1 MIKSIAEILLEISK
15 APAEKRVPM
24 FKYYESEPLKAV
36 LFYALDPRAKW
47 LLPEGAPPFRPL
59 EALDQHG
66 RLHQEARKLYMFLD
80 AKLNLSRAKREQLF
94 IQFLEMIDPED
105 AKLIIAAKDKKMP
118 YPNITAELVNEAFP
132 GLIKVEP
139 KAEPVADVETKPKT
153 KRKKKEEVSGAKA

>member
-1 MIKSIAEILLEISK
+1 MIKSIAEILLEVSK
-15 APAEKRVPM
+15 APAEQRVPLL
-24 FKYYESEPLKAV
+24 KYYESDPVKAV

-80 AKLNLSRAKREQLF
+80 ANLNLTRAKREQLF
-94 IQFLEMIDPED
+94 INFLEMIDPED
-105 AKLIIAAKDKKMP
+105 AKLIISAKDKKIP

-139 KAEPVADVETKPKT
+139 KAEVPEVKSKV

>member
-1 MIKSIAEILLEISK
+1 MVKSIAEILLEVSK
-15 APAEKRVPM
+15 APVENRVQLL
-24 FKYYESEPLKAV
+24 KYYESDPVKAV

-47 LLPEGAPPFRPL
+47 LLPEGSPPYRPL

-80 AKLNLSRAKREQLF
+80 ASLNLSRAKREQLF

-105 AKLIIAAKDKKMP
+105 AKLIISAKDKKIP
-118 YPNITAELVNEAFP
+118 YPNITVDLVNEAFP
-132 GLIKVEP
+132 GLIKMEP
-139 KAEPVADVETKPKT
+139 KAEQPAVMSKS